1 MTRNPKGPRASPA
14 VKTGVPILRKD
25 AKTQSVRSASVSRGN
40 LVARASVNQ
49 FPPTLGDID
58 LHLFGEGRHERIY
71 EKLGAHVI
79 THEGKRGVAFAV
91 WAPNADRVSVVGNFN
106 GWGGSKHPMRPLGS
120 SGVWELFIPGLKS
133 GELYKYEIKKG
144 RRKSLKADPYASMMQ
159 VPP

>member
-1 MTRNPKGPRASPA
+1 MTRNRKGPRASPA

-58 LHLFGEGRHERIY
+58 LHLFGEGKHERIY

-79 THEGKRGVAFAV
+79 SHEGKRGVAFAV
-91 WAPNADRVSVVGNFN
+91 WAPNAKGVSVAGNFN
-106 GWGGSKHPMRPLGS
+106 GWDSKRHPMRSLGG
-120 SGVWELFIPGLKS
+120 SGIWELFIPRLKEA
-133 GELYKYEIKKG
+133 ELYKYAIKTRG
-144 RRKSLKADPYASMMQ
+144 GEVFKADPYAFMMQ
-159 VPP
+159 